1 MRKLTEGTFSDQ
13 YKFKRLLQTDPN
25 VLKLY
30 KQRDVAINSIPAVKD
45 IAIWE
50 DDGICE
56 FVPGQEVPKYA
67 PVTRLSHGDASWPR
81 RIIFPEQV
89 RQLYENAKPIWS
101 VNVTVKSSQDYA
113 TGKNHKSYQV
123 RTKRVDAPVI
133 AAQRK
138 GAALVN
144 IWSQFEPVPAD
155 QIRHIENNDKVFFY
169 LTDAMLRPDEQ
180 DPWDIWSAGLVP
192 NLMAEFNA
200 SFYDRDVA
208 HLYAESLRAEV
219 QRIEKMHFK

>member
-13 YKFKRLLQTDPN
+13 YKFKRLLQTDPE
-25 VLKLY
+25 VLQRY
-30 KQRDVAINSIPAVKD
+30 KQRDIAVNSIPAVKD

-50 DDGICE
+50 GEELCE
-56 FVPGQEVPKYA
+56 FVPGKEISPSEIA
-67 PVTRLSHGDASWPR
+67 PISKLSQGDASWPR

-89 RQLYENAKPIWS
+89 RFLYEESWPMWS
-101 VNVTVKSSQDYA
+101 VNVTVTSERDLLQK
-113 TGKNHKSYQV
+113 KNVKSYKV
-123 RTKRVDAPVI
+123 RIRRVDVPVI
-133 AAQRK
+133 ATKKK
-138 GAALVN
+138 GVG
-144 IWSQFEPVPAD
+144 WRPVFDPVPPD

-169 LTDAMLRPDEQ
+169 LTDAMVLPEDQ

-219 QRIEKMHFK
+219 RRIEAMHFK